1 MAPALSASPGAL
13 AAAAA
18 ARVPATDAVWHCY
31 VHKLRTWA
39 PLGDP
44 SAPPSTAPPPDDDAE
59 VEMELV
65 RPHLLLLVSVADGA
79 FLSCA
84 APDGSAETNVL
95 TSAEPPTADDV
106 LAFLCRAM
114 AAPRVLNASMRG
126 GPECVRRALRALRAP
141 RHPLRALRAPRHPH
155 PIPFPALFALCGAA
169 HRATHTPA
177 YPRRAH
183 ATPAARRCAGARPGG
198 RSGSAWRT
206 LRLRARCAARP
217 NSGLTQTHAPTS
229 TPAAPPW
236 RRWASRRG

>member
-126 GPECVRRALRALRAP
+126 GPECVRRALRAAAHLRTLSLF
-141 RHPLRALRAPRHPH
+141 LR
-155 PIPFPALFALCGAA
+155 FSALCGAA
-169 HRATHTPA
+169 HMATHTPA